1 MNTQTVSRG
10 SSSTIEHVPPRQLA
24 GVTFEDVEHVVGR
37 IEHELQVL
45 RTEHA
50 AIAKRIGL
58 IKNTIA
64 GLQEVFGPVGVIPE
78 LQRMIPRELK
88 HRRNRGLTDACREAL
103 RETPEPRSLKQ
114 ISDRIHDLHPTL
126 VAHHKYPTTIVQML
140 LRRLVMYGEVEEVE
154 GNSLRTWKSTSSRS
168 R

>member
-1 MNTQTVSRG
+1 MNTQTVSRD
-10 SSSTIEHVPPRQLA
+10 SLAATQHASAPQLA

-64 GLQEVFGPVGVIPE
+64 GLQEVFGPVGASPE
-78 LQRMIPRELK
+78 LQRTIPRELK
-88 HRRNRGLTDACREAL
+88 SRRNRGLTDACREVL
-103 RETPEPRSLKQ
+103 RETPEPRTLKQ
-114 ISDRIHDLHPTL
+114 ISNRVHDLHSTL
-126 VAHHKYPTTIVQML
+126 FAHHKYPATIIQML
-140 LRRLVMYGEVEEVE
+140 LRRLVMYGEAEEVDE
-154 GNSLRTWKSTSSRS
+154 NGLRSWKSTTSLSR
-168 R
+168 